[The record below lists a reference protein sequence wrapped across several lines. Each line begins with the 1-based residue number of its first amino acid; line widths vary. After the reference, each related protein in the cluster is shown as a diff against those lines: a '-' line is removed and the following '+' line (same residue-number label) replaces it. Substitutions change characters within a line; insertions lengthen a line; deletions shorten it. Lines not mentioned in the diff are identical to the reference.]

1 MSEAQK
7 GPLGPPKTSIFDK
20 TLPGTQVPEVTEA
33 PTVAEGLAAPVGLPK
48 TSIFDKTLPGVEGT
62 VPVSVPPASAGP
74 DLLDEGTAAEWNP
87 KWGNPAGVGIEPQT
101 PSSQAERWPY
111 VVGAAVL
118 LLIAGAWWAF
128 RAARPKPSASI
139 PRAETAAAVVMSPDM
154 KAYHDRAEAG
164 DVNAMRLM
172 GLSYGYG
179 LGVPVDQAKG
189 IAWLRRAAKAGN
201 QVALEELKAL
211 GGTLEP

>member
-7 GPLGPPKTSIFDK
+7 GPLGPPKTSIFDQ
-20 TLPGTQVPEVTEA
+20 TLPGTQLPEATEA
-33 PTVAEGLAAPVGLPK
+33 PTVTEGQATPLGLPK
-48 TSIFDKTLPGVEGT
+48 TSIFDQTLPGVEGT
-62 VPVSVPPASAGP
+62 VSAPTPREPVGQ

-87 KWGNPAGVGIEPQT
+87 KWGNPAGVGVEPRAST
-101 PSSQAERWPY
+101 AQAEWWPY
-111 VVGAAVL
+111 AVGAAIL

-128 RAARPKPSASI
+128 RAAKPRPTTSTRHAQTT
-139 PRAETAAAVVMSPDM
+139 TALAISPGM
-154 KAYHDRAEAG
+154 QAYHDRAEAG
-164 DVNAMRLM
+164 DVNAMRLL

-189 IAWLRRAAKAGN
+189 IVWLRRAAKAGN
-201 QVALEELKAL
+201 HVALEELKAL

>member
-7 GPLGPPKTSIFDK
+7 GPLGPPKTSIFDQ
-20 TLPGTQVPEVTEA
+20 TLPGTELPQVTEV
-33 PTVAEGLAAPVGLPK
+33 PTVAEGQATPLRLPK
-48 TSIFDKTLPGVEGT
+48 TSIFDQTLPGVEG
-62 VPVSVPPASAGP
+62 SRPAPTPRETASE

-87 KWGNPAGVGIEPQT
+87 KWGNPAGVGMVPQAS
-101 PSSQAERWPY
+101 SSQTERWPY

-128 RAARPKPSASI
+128 RAARPKPSRPAPKGEVAS
-139 PRAETAAAVVMSPDM
+139 TAVLSPDM

-164 DVNAMRLM
+164 DVNAMRLL

-201 QVALEELKAL
+201 HVAMEELKAL